1 MGRSVGF
8 PAGSIRKKRRSGIP
22 PGRPAGVPNKFTQS
36 IRTAFELAFADM
48 QTHFPKQGE
57 EDFRLTMWAKKNPTD
72 FYKLMARMVP
82 QEISGPGGGAIPLG
96 LSGSVVL
103 YLPDNHRG
111 ANNAP
116 DAPQL
121 IPKRRDA
128 R

>member
-1 MGRSVGF
+1 MGF
-8 PAGSIRKKRRSGIP
+8 PAGSTRKGNRV
-22 PGRPAGVPNKFTQS
+22 GRTRGVPNKFTQS
-36 IRTAFELAFADM
+36 IRIAFELAFAGM
-48 QTHFPKQGE
+48 QAHVPKRGE
-57 EDFRLTMWAKKNPTD
+57 EDFRLVSWAKKNPTD

-96 LSGSVVL
+96 FSGSVVL
-103 YLPDNHRG
+103 YLPDNHRV

-116 DAPQL
+116 DAPQM